1 MFLPRTRTLVHPL
14 TGNNVF
20 MGPQHIH
27 LVALFRG
34 STTSGS
40 TVPVTPQRGQG
51 HVSIAGRMTSRT
63 ISVSIARAVVLTLLK
78 KVAAYSCNAHTLLW
92 CTHQHTVYNIL
103 V

>member
-20 MGPQHIH
+20 MGPQHIN

-63 ISVSIARAVVLTLLK
+63 ISVSIARAVLTLLK
-78 KVAAYSCNAHTLLW
+78 KKL
-92 CTHQHTVYNIL
+92 
-103 V
+103 